1 MSAFLNNLDAALWNA
16 LLLEFFDDLTR
27 KIELYEF
34 KEELWDVVTD
44 VGEAVRMGTGLD
56 PDAREV
62 LPNKIKELRE
72 G

>member
-1 MSAFLNNLDAALWNA
+1 M
-16 LLLEFFDDLTR
+16 
-27 KIELYEF
+27 
-34 KEELWDVVTD
+34 VTD
-44 VGEAVRMGTGLD
+44 VGEAVLMGTALD